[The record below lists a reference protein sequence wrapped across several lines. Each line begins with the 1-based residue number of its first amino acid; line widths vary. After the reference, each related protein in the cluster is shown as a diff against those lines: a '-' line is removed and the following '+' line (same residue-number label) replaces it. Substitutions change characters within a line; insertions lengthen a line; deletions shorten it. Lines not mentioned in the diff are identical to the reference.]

1 MLSSTP
7 FLLVMQWYGWISHMI
22 YGILY
27 VTCLAESDFLVKS
40 SHLQNYLPRQIKT
53 SEYCCL
59 NFMQFVSWVSYQPS
73 FYLVLD
79 CLRCTV
85 STAFISVLKDCST
98 IHTCVTSLSQKYMET
113 LRIQVHPFSLLLLVE
128 HVVLS
133 SYDGRVQ
140 GGRVLS
146 VLYVTRSQ
154 TIHIEVTIAV
164 TEQRLRETAGVML
177 QRGLVVLG

>member
-1 MLSSTP
+1 M
-7 FLLVMQWYGWISHMI
+7 
-22 YGILY
+22 
-27 VTCLAESDFLVKS
+27 
-40 SHLQNYLPRQIKT
+40 
-53 SEYCCL
+53 
-59 NFMQFVSWVSYQPS
+59 
-73 FYLVLD
+73 
-79 CLRCTV
+79 
-85 STAFISVLKDCST
+85 
-98 IHTCVTSLSQKYMET
+98 
-113 LRIQVHPFSLLLLVE
+113 
-128 HVVLS
+128 LS